1 MSRGVVGRYVGKLD
15 WPDAVA
21 RNRAAATHAIAGGP
35 AHILLFEPAHA
46 VLSLG
51 RRSWRGGLD
60 DDLRPLAADRGLAIH
75 DDDRGGRATLH
86 LPGQLV
92 ALLAMPVARVALGGQ
107 IDRILDA
114 IAATAARHTTA
125 TIVRREGDDLG
136 LWIGDAK
143 LASVGMR
150 HRDGVA
156 WHGVSLNV
164 AIETEAGRGLRLC
177 GRETERLASLSNPAA
192 HPSIPTIAGELLAVL
207 SAIVATARGA
217 PRDPNPP

>member
-1 MSRGVVGRYVGKLD
+1 MSRAVVGRYAGKLD
-15 WPDAVA
+15 WSDAVA
-21 RNRAAATHAIAGGP
+21 RNRAAAAGAIEGGP

-51 RRSWRGGLD
+51 RRSWRAGLD
-60 DDLRPLAADRGLAIH
+60 DDLRPLAEARGLAIH

-92 ALLAMPVARVALGGQ
+92 ALLALPIARVALGAQ
-107 IDRILDA
+107 IDRLLDA
-114 IAATAARHTTA
+114 IAATAARHTDA
-125 TIVRREGDDLG
+125 GIVLRQGDDLG

-156 WHGVSLNV
+156 WHGVALNV
-164 AIETEAGRGLRLC
+164 AIEADAGRGLRLC
-177 GRETERLASLSNPAA
+177 GRETERLASLLNPAA
-192 HPSIPTIAGELLAVL
+192 RPSIPTIAAELLSVL
-207 SAIVATARGA
+207 SAVVAAPLGA
-217 PRDPNPP
+217 PSDPNPR